1 MIAIFI
7 YFLLLLSVSDTKKQR
22 HTSKDVSAQKPRGD
36 TFQAHPK
43 KSVLTRTVNTTHGT
57 IKGRPNKQFPSILEF
72 LGVPYAQAPVG
83 PLRFMPPKALNESS
97 YGNNF
102 NATKL
107 ANTCPHHRIRTNIT
121 GFDEWDN
128 DTLKMD
134 EDCLQLNIWIP
145 KRNKENNI
153 LVFIHGRSY
162 SKGSAS
168 TEFFNGAAFA
178 YHTNITFIA
187 VGYRLG
193 ALGFGY
199 WKPKNSDE
207 AVIPGNMGLLD
218 QQMAL
223 EWIKNNSAS
232 FGFSNPNITL
242 MGHGSGA
249 SSATAH
255 LFSKNSKRLFH
266 RIIAASGTIQNRW
279 AVEKNKHVRENFKT
293 LIGKL
298 KCNVSK
304 ETSKTENNETK
315 ILECMQNMPVLNIT
329 ETFIRN
335 PNQSMIVGPFLPVEN
350 DTVFFNTSI
359 RYKLGTKSMYKNVSV
374 LIGLESYDAAYF
386 LPQFLKDD
394 KYGCGL
400 DYEKPMEDP
409 VNQCHMNETKL
420 KNAIKLVAK
429 DFKIKD
435 ELFRD
440 GLREIY
446 DFSFNSMENR
456 YRDRAIKLFTDIV
469 MQCDIIEFA
478 RKITKFT
485 LRKNYM
491 FVFNKRST
499 YNPWPKWMGATHGY
513 ELLYFFGYPFLHPEK
528 YKPTKLS
535 EEKEFS
541 RKAMKIIA
549 RFARTE
555 VLQKDWSEYTNESV
569 YAAVLSAKTQLAS
582 LDSERN
588 MKTWTC
594 THFKEL
600 LGNYTKVNQTE
611 DEASIG
617 KVGIE
622 LLTVVSEITSKILSS
637 L

>member
-1 MIAIFI
+1 MYTIFI
-7 YFLLLLSVSDTKKQR
+7 YLLLTLS
-22 HTSKDVSAQKPRGD
+22 VSAQKKRKNLGKGKVSTTTPL
-36 TFQAHPK
+36 P
-43 KSVLTRTVNTTHGT
+43 LTVKTKHGNITGQQNEKFKTV
-57 IKGRPNKQFPSILEF
+57 EEY

-97 YGNNF
+97 YGDNF

-107 ANTCPHHRIRTNIT
+107 ANTCPHKRIVTNFS

-128 DTLKMD
+128 STLEMS
-134 EDCLQLNIWIP
+134 EDCLQLNMWIP
-145 KRNKENNI
+145 KRNQTNNI
-153 LVFIHGRSY
+153 LVFLHGRSY

-178 YHTNITFIA
+178 YYTNITFIA
-187 VGYRLG
+187 VSYRLG

-199 WKPKNSDE
+199 WKPKNSSE

-223 EWIKNNSAS
+223 EWIKNNSEC
-232 FGFSNPNITL
+232 FGFQNATVTL

-255 LFSKNSKRLFH
+255 LFSKNSRHLFH
-266 RIIAASGTIQNRW
+266 RLVAASGTIENRW
-279 AVEKNKHVRENFKT
+279 AVEKNKHVRDNFKT
-293 LIGKL
+293 LIGIVG
-298 KCNVSK
+298 CNVSK
-304 ETSKTENNETK
+304 NEDSTKKEIQKEKTENNATK
-315 ILECMQNMPVLNIT
+315 ILECMQNINVSKIT
-329 ETFIRN
+329 NVYIKN
-335 PNQSMIVGPFLPVEN
+335 SNQSMIVGPFLPVEN
-350 DTVFFNTSI
+350 DTVFFNSSI

-374 LIGLESYDAAYF
+374 LIGLESFDAAYF
-386 LPQFLKDD
+386 LPQFLKGD

-400 DYEKPMEDP
+400 NYSLPMEDP
-409 VNQCHMNETKL
+409 VNQCHMNETRL

-478 RKITKFT
+478 RKITEFT

-499 YNPWPKWMGATHGY
+499 YTPWPKWMGATHGY

-541 RKAMKIIA
+541 RKAMKVIA

-569 YAAVLSAKTQLAS
+569 YAAVLSAKTQLSS

-600 LGNYTKVNQTE
+600 LGNYTKINQTE

-617 KVGIE
+617 NVAIE
-622 LLTVVSEITSKILSS
+622 LLTVASQIASKL
-637 L
+637 LFTL